1 MKTVDR
7 WLQTIRHKS
16 AMNDTRDNIE
26 WTMRLYQRPVMTS
39 AFGLSGM
46 VLIHILKEMGHDVP
60 VVFVDTGMMFYE
72 TLAMRPQVAA
82 MGFEVVTFI
91 PQSYPRPYDVIKDG
105 RSKNRDEKRI
115 AACCEARKIQPM
127 RRALALLR
135 PDAILTAR
143 GRFQAVTRQALP
155 FFEGTQSPP
164 RVNPLATWTQE
175 QIEQYVKNH
184 GVPHNPLHDDGYF
197 SVGCW
202 PCTRPLKEDEDVR
215 AGRWD
220 GLGKVECGIW
230 R

>member
-1 MKTVDR
+1 MTDALVATKDSID
-7 WLQTIRHKS
+7 WAL
-16 AMNDTRDNIE
+16 DYFE
-26 WTMRLYQRPVMTS
+26 RPVMTS

-46 VLIHILKEMGHDVP
+46 VLIHILAEMGRSVP
-60 VVFVDTGMMFYE
+60 VVFVDTGLMFDE
-72 TLAMRPQVAA
+72 TLAMRHQVAA
-82 MGFEVVTFI
+82 EGVEVVTFI
-91 PQSYPRPYDVIKDG
+91 PQAYPLPCDVMKDG
-105 RSKNRDEKRI
+105 HCLPADEQRI
-115 AACCEARKIQPM
+115 AACCEARKIKPM
-127 RRALALLR
+127 RRALTLLQ
-135 PDAILTAR
+135 PDVILTAR

-184 GVPHNPLHDDGYF
+184 GVPHNPLHDDGYY

-202 PCTRPLKEDEDVR
+202 PCTRPVEEGEDMR